1 MKFRKVVLHQI
12 LLVYYFYECHI
23 IILWKLRSS
32 FRLCKFKT
40 HDQHT
45 HCIQFS
51 LHIRLDV
58 GPSQYPNVS
67 CFWPYLS
74 IYSPHKYTKN
84 SLKLLEEKAS
94 RVLHLRNSISTK
106 LSEIN
111 FIICFRPL
119 FINFII
125 IFRRSILW
133 RQLFRGRLREKA
145 EIVIRRVTSQN
156 CPTFG
161 PTKNIRSIKCTP
173 KIGSS

>member
-1 MKFRKVVLHQI
+1 MTNTRTASNFLCILDWMLVLRNIQMYPVFDHIFQFI
-12 LLVYYFYECHI
+12 LLI
-23 IILWKLRSS
+23 N
-32 FRLCKFKT
+32 T
-40 HDQHT
+40 Q
-45 HCIQFS
+45 
-51 LHIRLDV
+51 
-58 GPSQYPNVS
+58 
-67 CFWPYLS
+67 
-74 IYSPHKYTKN
+74 KN

-156 CPTFG
+156 CPTFA
-161 PTKNIRSIKCTP
+161 PTKNIQSIKCIP

>member
-1 MKFRKVVLHQI
+1 MKFYVKYYCYIIFINSTSLCYGFCDEAF
-12 LLVYYFYECHI
+12 VYV
-23 IILWKLRSS
+23 SS
-32 FRLCKFKT
+32 K
-40 HDQHT
+40 HT

-94 RVLHLRNSISTK
+94 RVLHLQNSISTK

-156 CPTFG
+156 CPTFA
-161 PTKNIRSIKCTP
+161 PTKNVRSIKCTP
-173 KIGSS
+173 KIGSA